1 MKMKQKPF
9 KRARHGWCL
18 PLILAEGHRSPGT
31 ARAACVNVFQTKQK
45 KLEASH
51 FQWNPLN
58 TSLGNRVKK
67 ELTVSTQLPLSL
79 CLEDP
84 TECITPV
91 QGGQYPAPLKG
102 RTLPTSLS
110 SSFPLLLSVLPS
122 PPLLLPIPVAPW
134 PAKVPLRAT
143 VSPHRHFRVTANGKQ
158 TKVARTIV
166 FIIKLHLE
174 EQTRL
179 YTEACNG
186 TCQEVQYY
194 TEKCVVTTD

>member
-1 MKMKQKPF
+1 M
-9 KRARHGWCL
+9 
-18 PLILAEGHRSPGT
+18 
-31 ARAACVNVFQTKQK
+31 NVFQTKQK

-110 SSFPLLLSVLPS
+110 SSFPLLLSVLLPPPPFSYPS
-122 PPLLLPIPVAPW
+122 LWPLGPPRSLSGPPYHHTDTSESQQMASRQRRPELSYLL
-134 PAKVPLRAT
+134 
-143 VSPHRHFRVTANGKQ
+143 
-158 TKVARTIV
+158 
-166 FIIKLHLE
+166 
-174 EQTRL
+174 
-179 YTEACNG
+179 
-186 TCQEVQYY
+186 
-194 TEKCVVTTD
+194 

>member
-1 MKMKQKPF
+1 M
-9 KRARHGWCL
+9 
-18 PLILAEGHRSPGT
+18 
-31 ARAACVNVFQTKQK
+31 NVFQTKQK

-110 SSFPLLLSVLPS
+110 SSFPLLLSVLLPPPPS
-122 PPLLLPIPVAPW
+122 PTHPCGPLARQGPSPGHRITTQTLQSHSKWQADKGGQNYRIYY
-134 PAKVPLRAT
+134 KAT
-143 VSPHRHFRVTANGKQ
+143 PR
-158 TKVARTIV
+158 RTNPTV
-166 FIIKLHLE
+166 
-174 EQTRL
+174 
-179 YTEACNG
+179 Y
-186 TCQEVQYY
+186 
-194 TEKCVVTTD
+194 